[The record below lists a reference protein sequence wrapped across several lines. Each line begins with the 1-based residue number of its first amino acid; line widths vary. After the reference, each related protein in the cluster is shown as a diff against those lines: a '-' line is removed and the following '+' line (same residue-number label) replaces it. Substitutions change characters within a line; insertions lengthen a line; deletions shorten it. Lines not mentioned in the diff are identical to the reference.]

1 MLLEKANLISVA
13 EAARIIGVT
22 TGRVRQLIDDGR
34 LTAEPLGKRSL
45 VVERNSVIRYA
56 KSPRLPGPKAAE

>member
-22 TGRVRQLIDDGR
+22 PGRVRQLIDEGR
-34 LTAEPLGKRSL
+34 IVAEPVGERSL
-45 VVERNSVIRYA
+45 VVDRKSAQKYA
-56 KSPRLPGPKAAE
+56 DSPRQPGPKRAG